1 MAEKSI
7 QDLINVMAEQNEIS
21 DAKQALEQKKA
32 VEELKDLK
40 KQSAEFET
48 G

>member
-7 QDLINVMAEQNEIS
+7 QDLINVMVEQNKIS

-32 VEELKDLK
+32 VEELKDL
-40 KQSAEFET
+40 
-48 G
+48 